1 MYKKMIAASVL
12 LAVLNG
18 CSDEEAQ
25 TLAPLKVLP
34 ELDIAQVAQEPVQ
47 QWFTYTTRLEA
58 PKEVALMPR
67 VSGMIETIEF
77 QDGQRVEKGDLL
89 VTLDARPFVARVEQL
104 KAQQASALAALSQA
118 KSERKRADELI
129 KRKAISAEQ
138 AETRSTAV
146 KQRAAEL
153 SAIVAQLKSAQLD
166 LDFTRI
172 YAPIS
177 GTISHAFITEGNNV
191 NANQSVLTDIVSNGE
206 VYAYF
211 NVDERTWNRYFS
223 ETTVESALPARL
235 TLSGQANKSVTGRVD
250 FVDNAIDVNTG
261 TLTVR
266 AVFDSNKHPLLVGSF
281 GRVQITTSDEQDVL
295 LVPERAIG
303 TDLENRFVLTM
314 NEANVLEYRPIEL
327 GERYGKYRAV
337 INGLESSD
345 YIAVNGPAKVGPNT
359 EITPRPVNL
368 DLSSTPLT
376 LAKLET
382 QGQSGSSVQG
392 Q

>member
-18 CSDEEAQ
+18 CGDEEAQ

-89 VTLDARPFVARVEQL
+89 VTLDARPFAARVEQL

-172 YAPIS
+172 Y
-177 GTISHAFITEGNNV
+177 T
-191 NANQSVLTDIVSNGE
+191 QST
-206 VYAYF
+206 
-211 NVDERTWNRYFS
+211 
-223 ETTVESALPARL
+223 
-235 TLSGQANKSVTGRVD
+235 
-250 FVDNAIDVNTG
+250 
-261 TLTVR
+261 
-266 AVFDSNKHPLLVGSF
+266 
-281 GRVQITTSDEQDVL
+281 
-295 LVPERAIG
+295 
-303 TDLENRFVLTM
+303 
-314 NEANVLEYRPIEL
+314 
-327 GERYGKYRAV
+327 
-337 INGLESSD
+337 
-345 YIAVNGPAKVGPNT
+345 
-359 EITPRPVNL
+359 
-368 DLSSTPLT
+368 
-376 LAKLET
+376 
-382 QGQSGSSVQG
+382 
-392 Q
+392 